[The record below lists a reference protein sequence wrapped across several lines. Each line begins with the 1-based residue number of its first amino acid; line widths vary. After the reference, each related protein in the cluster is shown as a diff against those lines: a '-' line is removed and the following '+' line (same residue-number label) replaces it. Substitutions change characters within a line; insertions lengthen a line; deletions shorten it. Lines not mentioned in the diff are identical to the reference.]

1 MDSRDGYWCF
11 YCLAFCDDRGMK
23 TLSKPVTIV
32 ILAVG
37 LLLYLANIFGLNLP
51 DCIRFYAADLICMPL
66 VLIVILAL
74 LRFFYKNDD
83 FKIPLSAII
92 SLTAYYALFFEW
104 LLPKISQRYTA
115 DWLDVLMYA
124 IGATV
129 FYFLQKKN
137 FI

>member
-1 MDSRDGYWCF
+1 
-11 YCLAFCDDRGMK
+11 MK
-23 TLSKPVTIV
+23 TLSKPIAIV

-37 LLLYLANIFGLNLP
+37 LLLYLANIFELNLP
-51 DCIRFYAADLICMPL
+51 DWIRFYAADLLCMPL

-74 LRFFYKNDD
+74 LRFLYKNDN

-124 IGATV
+124 IGAIA
-129 FYFLQKKN
+129 FYVPQKKKL
-137 FI
+137 I